1 MIKKVMALTEKE
13 YNGKTILFP
22 TETDIETNDICVMS
36 NSSHT
41 VGAGGK
47 LLRLT
52 ASSFKDL
59 KRDLAKI
66 KVLERITM
74 L

>member
-1 MIKKVMALTEKE
+1 MIKKVMVLEEKE
-13 YNGKTILFP
+13 YNNKTILFP

-36 NSSHT
+36 NRSRT
-41 VGAGGK
+41 VGVGGK

-52 ASSFKDL
+52 AKSFKDL
-59 KRDLAKI
+59 KRDIAKT
-66 KVLERITM
+66 KGFERITM